1 MPNLKSAKKRMR
13 QSEKRRLHNK
23 SLKSAM
29 KTQVKKFLKYIHDND
44 MENVRAEFPR
54 TMSALDKIA
63 QKKILHKNNIAR
75 QKATLHKRYNLFLAS
90 MQENQSEE

>member
-13 QSEKRRLHNK
+13 QNDKLRLHNK

-54 TMSALDKIA
+54 TISTLDKIA
-63 QKKILHKNNIAR
+63 QKKILHKNNVAR
-75 QKATLHKRYNLFLAS
+75 QKAALHKRYNLFLANT
-90 MQENQSEE
+90 QEDKTE